1 MKYKVSADSQSVV
14 NSGITD
20 DYKQAICEYL
30 WNGFDAGASE
40 LNLDYTVNG
49 LGAVTKIKISDNG
62 KGIDRSTLKATFG
75 AFLNSQKRSSFQRTS
90 DLRGRKGKGRFA
102 FNAFCT
108 KAIWTTRYVDAKGD
122 LMQYVIS
129 IDVND
134 LSNFD
139 VTSEQKLDK
148 GDYGT
153 GTEVSFQNIEKLFE
167 ENFSD
172 KSFCTFLFQQFAW
185 FLCLKKASGYVIK
198 INGKPLS
205 YENIIAF
212 KEKVTFD
219 ICKSKFNVTYI
230 RWKAKIGD
238 KYYFYMMNASMQENH
253 KELTSFN
260 NNKIGF
266 YHSLY
271 VVSDYFDNFI
281 YEEKPASRFDDQVN
295 QLSPIYKKLKIELKE
310 YLKNKE
316 KEYVIK
322 VGAENLIMDYE
333 ANGII
338 PLFKSDVYSQ
348 SRRKDLIDTI
358 KQIYSIQP
366 KIFKNL
372 HKDQQ
377 KTLVGFLNLLLDS
390 SERENILRILE
401 DVVKLSSEERYQLAN
416 VLKSTN
422 VTNINKLVNM
432 VHDRLKVIECL
443 KLLVYDLNNF
453 TTERGQIQTI
463 VENNYW
469 LFGESYQ
476 LVTADEPFEKLLTK
490 YLCVLDGKSVP
501 KKADKTLIDDS
512 EANRRP
518 DIFMCRHKLDETG
531 EFDNTIEEHIIV
543 ELKRPSVNIGIDQY
557 RQIEDY
563 FRLIKKDPRFCS
575 TSRKWR
581 FYVVSTVVEDEIK
594 DRYNS
599 FENFNK
605 RYLVYKEGSYEI
617 YAMSW
622 DDIFQNFKLKNQY
635 VLGKLKFNKEQI
647 QQEIED
653 AKNDAKRTVEL
664 TNKILEVSSNV

>member
-1 MKYKVSADSQSVV
+1 M
-14 NSGITD
+14 
-20 DYKQAICEYL
+20 
-30 WNGFDAGASE
+30 
-40 LNLDYTVNG
+40 
-49 LGAVTKIKISDNG
+49 
-62 KGIDRSTLKATFG
+62 
-75 AFLNSQKRSSFQRTS
+75 
-90 DLRGRKGKGRFA
+90 
-102 FNAFCT
+102 
-108 KAIWTTRYVDAKGD
+108 
-122 LMQYVIS
+122 
-129 IDVND
+129 
-134 LSNFD
+134 
-139 VTSEQKLDK
+139 
-148 GDYGT
+148 
-153 GTEVSFQNIEKLFE
+153 
-167 ENFSD
+167 
-172 KSFCTFLFQQFAW
+172 
-185 FLCLKKASGYVIK
+185 
-198 INGKPLS
+198 
-205 YENIIAF
+205 
-212 KEKVTFD
+212 
-219 ICKSKFNVTYI
+219 
-230 RWKAKIGD
+230 
-238 KYYFYMMNASMQENH
+238 
-253 KELTSFN
+253 
-260 NNKIGF
+260 
-266 YHSLY
+266 
-271 VVSDYFDNFI
+271 
-281 YEEKPASRFDDQVN
+281 
-295 QLSPIYKKLKIELKE
+295 
-310 YLKNKE
+310 
-316 KEYVIK
+316 
-322 VGAENLIMDYE
+322 
-333 ANGII
+333 
-338 PLFKSDVYSQ
+338 
-348 SRRKDLIDTI
+348 
-358 KQIYSIQP
+358 
-366 KIFKNL
+366 
-372 HKDQQ
+372 
-377 KTLVGFLNLLLDS
+377 NLLLDS

-563 FRLIKKDPRFCS
+563 FRLVKKDPRFSS